1 MALHYKCPEQHKP
14 HSDANT
20 KNKLLLR
27 RSCPHTVL
35 RYAKG
40 VRDAQKKKKKQPLKT
55 LIKKIDILEKKKKK
69 NLGCVCEPYHFN

>member
-1 MALHYKCPEQHKP
+1 MALHYKCPEKHKP

-27 RSCPHTVL
+27 RSRPHTVL

-40 VRDAQKKKKKQPLKT
+40 VQDAQ
-55 LIKKIDILEKKKKK
+55 
-69 NLGCVCEPYHFN
+69 